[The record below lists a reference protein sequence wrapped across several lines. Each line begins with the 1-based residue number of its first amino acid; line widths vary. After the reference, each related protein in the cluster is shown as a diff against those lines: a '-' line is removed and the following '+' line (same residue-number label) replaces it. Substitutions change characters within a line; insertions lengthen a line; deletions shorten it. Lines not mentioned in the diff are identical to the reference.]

1 MSEQNQ
7 YTKQLEKLI
16 SKTLLPVY
24 EQHCELHGLN
34 IYDSGIPPELLQ
46 TLKRNSKPV
55 AALLRE
61 KQSGS

>member
-1 MSEQNQ
+1 MSESSE

-24 EQHCELHGLN
+24 EQHCKLHNLN
-34 IYDSGIPPELLQ
+34 IYDSGIPVELLQ
-46 TLKRNSKPV
+46 TLKRHSKPV

-61 KQSGS
+61 KQSGC